1 MRSDSAKPASPGL
14 CTVPPVLWLG
24 AFVLA
29 ASLAGCVLMII
40 LGARHSDE
48 ALPTAGG
55 EIVHMPLARPTDSKL
70 P

>member
-1 MRSDSAKPASPGL
+1 
-14 CTVPPVLWLG
+14 VPVLWLG

>member
-1 MRSDSAKPASPGL
+1 MRSDSAKAASPRL
-14 CTVPPVLWLG
+14 SSVPVLWLG

>member
-1 MRSDSAKPASPGL
+1 MRSESAKAASPGL
-14 CTVPPVLWLG
+14 RTVPVLWLG

-40 LGARHSDE
+40 LGARHPDE